1 MHSVAPFFHRPPN
14 LIPTLASLTTLM
26 DRPRNSRDE
35 YALGNTPFRC
45 DPVSSIHC
53 VRRHLSALRLT
64 NRQQL
69 FEDLTVIE
77 APDAEN
83 IHDCRDA

>member
-35 YALGNTPFRC
+35 YALGNTPYICGPFSPP
-45 DPVSSIHC
+45 PVN
-53 VRRHLSALRLT
+53 ALRSASD
-64 NRQQL
+64 QSS
-69 FEDLTVIE
+69 
-77 APDAEN
+77 
-83 IHDCRDA
+83 